1 MPTYTGCG
9 FYNNPW
15 FVIKTGNPLLYES
28 MTRIL
33 LTNPGQRV
41 MQPDFG
47 VGINQQVFALMTP
60 DVLQDLAV
68 SIHSQLRTYEPRV
81 AVIDVITEI
90 LDDNILQISIV
101 AQSNEDPTATET
113 TVFNVSV

>member
-1 MPTYTGCG
+1 MPTYVGCG
-9 FYNNPW
+9 FYGAPW
-15 FVIKTGNPLLYES
+15 FVVKQGNSLIYES

-41 MQPDFG
+41 MEPGFG
-47 VGINQQVFALMTP
+47 VGINQQIFALLTP

-68 SIHSQLRTYEPRV
+68 NIHSQLRQYEPRV
-81 AVIDVITEI
+81 SVVDVITEI
-90 LDDNILQISIV
+90 VDDNILQISVI
-101 AQSNEDPTATET
+101 AQSPQNPTATET

>member
-1 MPTYTGCG
+1 MPTYIGVA

-15 FVIKTGNPLLYES
+15 FVIKTGNPLIYES

-41 MQPDFG
+41 MLPNFG
-47 VGINQQVFALMTP
+47 VGISQQVFGLITP

-68 SIHSQLRTYEPRV
+68 NIHSQLATYEPRIT
-81 AVIDVITEI
+81 VIDVITS
-90 LDDNILQISIV
+90 LVSANVLNIKIV
-101 AQSNEDPTATET
+101 AQSPTDPTTTET
-113 TVFNVSV
+113 TSFNISV